1 MATVKNF
8 EELAIFQKAREL
20 SKNIYPITQRGEF
33 KYDSRFVQQ
42 IRAAVGSIMD
52 NIAEGF
58 ERGGNKE
65 FVNFLFIAKGSCGEV
80 RSQLIRANDVGYLT
94 SEEYNELYA
103 ECRKLSAAIMN
114 FIKEIKGSEMQ
125 GAKYKA

>member
-1 MATVKNF
+1 MATVRDF
-8 EELAIFQKAREL
+8 EELGIFQKAREL
-20 SKNIYPITQRGEF
+20 SEKIYPITQRGEF

-42 IRAAVGSIMD
+42 IRAAAGSIMD

-65 FVNFLFIAKGSCGEV
+65 FINFLFIAKGSCGEV

-94 SEEYNELYA
+94 KEEYEDLYA
-103 ECRKLSAAIMN
+103 ESRKLSAAIMN
-114 FIKEIKGSEMQ
+114 FIKEIKSSEMV